1 MTPFFPQQAP
11 IEAYG
16 DGGFRF
22 AHLSHRGSLL
32 ILPSGMHA
40 WDVTELKHLTPLS
53 YADVFAEKS
62 DMDFLLLGSGARMQ
76 RPSKS
81 VRDAFEKNGLALD
94 FMDTGAAIRTYNM
107 LLAEKRALGVAL
119 IAVGSAP

>member
-1 MTPFFPQQAP
+1 LSLFYPERAA

-32 ILPSGMHA
+32 ILPSGTYA
-40 WDVTELKHLTPLS
+40 WDTHDCSTLTMDDFTG
-53 YADVFAEKS
+53 AFAEAS
-62 DMDFLLLGSGARMQ
+62 RMDFLLLGTGARMQ
-76 RPSKS
+76 RPPNPCLQ
-81 VRDAFEKNGLALD
+81 AFEGKKLGLD

-107 LLAEKRALGVAL
+107 LLAEKRAFGCAL
-119 IAVGSAP
+119 IAVGTAP

>member
-1 MTPFFPQQAP
+1 LNHFFPERVQ

-40 WDVTELKHLTPLS
+40 WAIKRCADLTPEHFEP
-53 YADVFAEKS
+53 VFAEAS
-62 DMDFLLLGSGARMQ
+62 GLDFLILGTGQMMQ
-76 RPSKS
+76 RPPKP
-81 VRDAFEKNGLALD
+81 VTEAFGERGIALD
-94 FMDTGAAIRTYNM
+94 FMDTGAAIRTFNM
-107 LLAEKRALGVAL
+107 LLAERRAVSAAL
-119 IAVGSAP
+119 IAVGTVR

>member
-1 MTPFFPQQAP
+1 LTRFLPERLT

-40 WDVTELKHLTPLS
+40 WS
-53 YADVFAEKS
+53 ADDFAPVFAEAQGL
-62 DMDFLLLGSGARMQ
+62 DFVLLGTGTRMI
-76 RPSKS
+76 RPPRA
-81 VRDAFEKNGLALD
+81 VLQAFEDRKLGLD

-107 LLAEKRALGVAL
+107 LLAEKRAFAAALVA
-119 IAVGSAP
+119 V